1 MTEEPGAENTEA
13 TEGRSGGRRG
23 VDRRQ
28 LERRLQPPLWRRPW
42 AYAAYGVAAA
52 LLLVLAFRGS
62 GDKKPVA
69 ARLETTTALPAVD
82 RTGMPAAQ
90 RPVQEANSVGDYERL
105 LAEGGNAAGQRVTTV
120 LYCSAMQSVSLIA
133 GSSISPSMAA
143 LADTRGQV
151 PGAEC
156 RWGAS
161 ADAPDLFLLVPP
173 RLATDFAA
181 APEVEIGFM
190 RRRRVAAEV
199 EWIGRSE
206 ALALRIVGVLQ
217 GIR

>member
-1 MTEEPGAENTEA
+1 
-13 TEGRSGGRRG
+13 
-23 VDRRQ
+23 
-28 LERRLQPPLWRRPW
+28 
-42 AYAAYGVAAA
+42 
-52 LLLVLAFRGS
+52 
-62 GDKKPVA
+62 
-69 ARLETTTALPAVD
+69 
-82 RTGMPAAQ
+82 
-90 RPVQEANSVGDYERL
+90 
-105 LAEGGNAAGQRVTTV
+105 
-120 LYCSAMQSVSLIA
+120 MQSVSLIA

-156 RWGAS
+156 RGGAS

-173 RLATDFAA
+173 QLATDFAA

-217 GIR
+217 GMH

>member
-1 MTEEPGAENTEA
+1 
-13 TEGRSGGRRG
+13 
-23 VDRRQ
+23 V
-28 LERRLQPPLWRRPW
+28 
-42 AYAAYGVAAA
+42 VAA
-52 LLLVLAFRGS
+52 LLLVLAFGGER
-62 GDKKPVA
+62 DRPRVA
-69 ARLETTTALPAVD
+69 AGLETTTALPAVD
-82 RTGMPAAQ
+82 ATGTPAAK
-90 RPVQEANSVGDYERL
+90 RPVLEAISVGYYARL
-105 LAEGGNAAGQRVTTV
+105 LAEGEKAAGQRITTV
-120 LYCSAMQSVSLIA
+120 LYCSSMQSVSLIA

-173 RLATDFAA
+173 QLATDFAA

-217 GIR
+217 GMH